1 MANDARSADT
11 TFNREAARLL
21 RDTAELLA
29 QQQANPFRVN
39 AYRRAAET
47 LESLTTDARELL
59 RKEGQAG
66 LIRLPFIGRG
76 LATSIEQIARTG
88 RLPQLDRLRGTLEPE
103 RLFQSVPGIGPR
115 LAQTIHDALHVDTL
129 EGLELAAHEGR
140 LTDLPGIGPR
150 RAAAIQASLASLLR
164 RPGPA
169 RLPPE
174 NRFPDLAVLLDVDAE
189 YRDKAAGGRLPTVAP
204 RRFNPEGKAWLAVLH
219 TDRGDWHFTALFS
232 NTAKAHELGRTH
244 DWVVA
249 YYYDGDHHEGQNTIV
264 TETRGPLKGKRVV
277 RGREADCAAHYRR
290 AG

>member
-47 LESLTTDARELL
+47 LESLTADARELL
-59 RKEGQAG
+59 REEGQAG

-103 RLFQSVPGIGPR
+103 RLFQSVPGIGPK

-169 RLPPE
+169 RPSPE
-174 NRFPDLAVLLDVDAE
+174 NRFPDLAVVLDVDAE

-204 RRFNPEGKAWLAVLH
+204 RRFNPEGTAWLPVLH

-244 DWVVA
+244 DWVVT

-277 RGREADCAAHYRR
+277 RGREAECAAHYRR
-290 AG
+290 TG